1 MFSQVV
7 PALLPISQRMLNA
20 CNEMPGQKG
29 WELFQI
35 YFHLVP
41 IIWFL
46 HEMTCFI
53 SQTRTEHDCNM
64 AKYRHTH
71 GTNTEIGPY
80 LEAKGPQTHRR
91 IKCASSR
98 GTLSLEG
105 KDRQVNQVQ

>member
-1 MFSQVV
+1 
-7 PALLPISQRMLNA
+7 MLNA

-71 GTNTEIGPY
+71 RTNTEIGTY